1 MIAVNTAREKRCN
14 AFFEWLAGIVSPAQ
28 LSELYHAFSGLET
41 AATNSRYP
49 HRLSRPLLEETDP
62 AALGALL
69 KDLMSNNRVPRFF
82 KSGGYKGFSAAILY
96 SLCPATASAG

>member
-1 MIAVNTAREKRCN
+1 MNTAREKRCN

-41 AATNSRYP
+41 AATNPRYP

-62 AALGALL
+62 AALEALL
-69 KDLMSNNRVPRFF
+69 KDLMKDNCVPRFF
-82 KSGGYKGFSAAILY
+82 KSGGGYKGFSAAILY
-96 SLCPATASAG
+96 SLCPATASAR